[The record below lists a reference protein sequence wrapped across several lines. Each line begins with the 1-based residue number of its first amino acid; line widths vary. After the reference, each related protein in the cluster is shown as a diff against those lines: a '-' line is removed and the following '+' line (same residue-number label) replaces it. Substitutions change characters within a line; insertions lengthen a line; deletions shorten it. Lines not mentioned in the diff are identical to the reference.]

1 MDGKVDRAG
10 RLSPPFL
17 KTGIVERTPSPT
29 LIDVHSGGGPKK
41 NEGKKVPIL
50 GDMLFRFYRICPRYL
65 RKLVVR
71 TLMRLEG
78 GGLYSVTVRRI
89 LYTYHD
95 IEVGMYTGLL
105 AAIRGGLPP
114 GTKIGRYTSINAS
127 VKMFGASHPTNTRSS
142 HALFYNPKFGY
153 AKHDLLNRT
162 RPTIGNDVFIGH
174 NTIITNRV
182 ASIGDGAYI
191 GAGSVVT
198 KDVPPYA
205 LVGGNPARIIRYRFS
220 METIRGLLQE
230 RWWEA
235 SIDELMLDLRRFQVP
250 LEDDEVNH

>member
-1 MDGKVDRAG
+1 
-10 RLSPPFL
+10 
-17 KTGIVERTPSPT
+17 
-29 LIDVHSGGGPKK
+29 
-41 NEGKKVPIL
+41 
-50 GDMLFRFYRICPRYL
+50 
-65 RKLVVR
+65 
-71 TLMRLEG
+71 
-78 GGLYSVTVRRI
+78 
-89 LYTYHD
+89 
-95 IEVGMYTGLL
+95 MYTGLL

-220 METIRGLLQE
+220 KETITELLRE